1 MRLRLGPLPT
11 ARFSPSSPPS
21 PQSSTIMPPRRSA
34 PVADSKKWYW
44 GACAAAAVVVL
55 FLFFGPNFGTADVS
69 GSLSTTSSL
78 RYSTEKSLR
87 VATWNIAAINNNPF
101 EYWITHK
108 DKAYNKLMA
117 DVQAFI
123 DTPGNNDVPVKDV
136 FTENMFAELKTR
148 LIAGGT
154 SKDFADKVEKR
165 WNSDFKSRKIVS
177 GFLKDPVIGSKRLA
191 SMPDRVTNTIGLAS
205 GDMAYRPTVI
215 NCYKGHLGSIVSWW
229 EQWKE
234 FMFETKY
241 TFKTGEE
248 PKTVSSI
255 LVKIKKSK
263 YPAITTEEE
272 TISIPLQTLAAAI
285 FDAVLVHMMNI
296 VGGDTWQGLRTEMCN
311 ALNLKKMDRTQE
323 ILESAYTDADV
334 ILLQEVSQNFIK
346 DARTSVLN
354 DRYYVLAP
362 EKLNRRDQNSI
373 VMLRKALFDITDLED
388 ATKKVYGRFDKTVPV
403 AEGDVY
409 AFFITD
415 AENRK
420 YFFASFH
427 GDTNGLATIPVLQ
440 AVYDVWKEA
449 TKGGKQVRF
458 IFGLDANTYEHAVK
472 GKTQDVME
480 FAAFFHSL
488 GMNSCW
494 GRPINPANHT
504 TYNART
510 YLQTQLNKASSKSDI
525 LKKGDV
531 NPKDFILFFDDTFKS
546 TGTTKDN
553 TGKHKFI
560 ENMVFPTLSFPSDH
574 GILSSTL
581 TLIK

>member
-296 VGGDTWQGLRTEMCN
+296 VGGHTWQGLRTEMCN

-440 AVYDVWKEA
+440 AV
-449 TKGGKQVRF
+449 
-458 IFGLDANTYEHAVK
+458 
-472 GKTQDVME
+472 
-480 FAAFFHSL
+480 
-488 GMNSCW
+488 
-494 GRPINPANHT
+494 
-504 TYNART
+504 
-510 YLQTQLNKASSKSDI
+510 
-525 LKKGDV
+525 
-531 NPKDFILFFDDTFKS
+531 
-546 TGTTKDN
+546 
-553 TGKHKFI
+553 
-560 ENMVFPTLSFPSDH
+560 
-574 GILSSTL
+574 
-581 TLIK
+581 